1 MENEKELVR
10 NVGRIEPRSLSLG
23 LLVGFFLALFTYVSI
38 SDRYTTPLLTIE
50 SRVASAYGVPS
61 SPLLKHKMNSPQLGP
76 RNATEE
82 NPGSD
87 LFKKNDA
94 IKVQPSSSYVIH
106 DASSGRLD
114 ASSTQK
120 LGNETIR
127 EDWHEK
133 DGENRVPDKNSSTS
147 GDSTQKEDIINP
159 KQPGE
164 RNADVRPQRKPI
176 CDFSS
181 RRSDICKMEGDV
193 RIHGKSSSVVFV
205 TSNQMRNLEPNESW
219 RLKTYARKF
228 DKTAMKEIRE
238 VSVKM
243 SSSIDAPRCTLNHS
257 IPAVVFAVGGYTGN
271 MYHGFSDALIPLFIT
286 SRQFNGDVQL
296 LITNTHLWWVHKY
309 RHILKSLSRYE
320 TIDFDNDDQVRCY
333 PHAIVGLESHED
345 MAIDP
350 SRAPNGYSMVDFTKF
365 LRSAYSLDRD
375 SPIKMGEHPEK
386 KPRLVIIDRY
396 RTRRLVNIQ
405 EIVKMAEDLGYEVL
419 RAEARSG
426 TEVAEF
432 AHLINSCDV
441 MMGVHG
447 AGLTNLVFLPMN
459 AVLIQVVPW
468 GRLESVAKYDFGDPA
483 RNMKLH
489 YLEYSISE
497 EESTLID
504 LYPRDH
510 PVFKDPMSLHRQGWR
525 AMGKVY
531 LVEQNVKLDLRR
543 FRPVLLKAL
552 ELLH

>member
-1 MENEKELVR
+1 MGNEKELGR

-23 LLVGFFLALFTYVSI
+23 LLVGFFLALFTYI
-38 SDRYTTPLLTIE
+38 SMFDRYVTPLLTVE

-61 SPLLKHKMNSPQLGP
+61 SLMVEHKMNSPQLGAGP
-76 RNATEE
+76 RNAEE
-82 NPGSD
+82 EKPGSD

-94 IKVQPSSSYVIH
+94 IKVQPNSSSIIH

-114 ASSTQK
+114 ASSTPQ
-120 LGNETIR
+120 LGNENIR
-127 EDWHEK
+127 EDRHEK
-133 DGENRVPDKNSSTS
+133 DGDKNSSTS
-147 GDSTQKEDIINP
+147 RDSTQKEDIINP
-159 KQPGE
+159 KQLGE
-164 RNADVRPQRKPI
+164 RSADVKPQRKPI
-176 CDFSS
+176 CDFSG
-181 RRSDICKMEGDV
+181 RRSDVCKMEGDV
-193 RIHGKSSSVVFV
+193 RIHGKSSSVVLV
-205 TSNQMRNLEPNESW
+205 TSNQMRNPEPNESW
-219 RLKTYARKF
+219 RLRPYTRKSH
-228 DKTAMKEIRE
+228 KIVMKKIRE

-243 SSSIDAPRCTLNHS
+243 SNSIDAPRCTLNHS

-271 MYHGFSDALIPLFIT
+271 IYHDYTDALVPLFIT
-286 SRQFNGDVQL
+286 SRQFNGGVQL
-296 LITNTHLWWVHKY
+296 LITNTQLWWVHKY
-309 RHILKSLSRYE
+309 RHVLKSLSRYE
-320 TIDFDNDDQVRCY
+320 IIDFDNDDQVRCY

-365 LRSAYSLDRD
+365 LRGAYSLDRD

-386 KPRLVIIDRY
+386 KPRLVIIDRH
-396 RTRRLVNIQ
+396 RTRRLTNTE
-405 EIVKMAEDLGYEVL
+405 EIVKMAEELGYEVL
-419 RAEARSG
+419 RAEAKFG

-432 AHLINSCDV
+432 ARLINSCDV

-447 AGLTNLVFLPMN
+447 AGLTNLVFLPTN
-459 AVLIQVVPW
+459 AVIIQVVPW
-468 GRLESVAKYDFGDPA
+468 GRLEGIAKCDFGDPA
-483 RNMKLH
+483 RNMKLQ
-489 YLEYSISE
+489 YLEYSIGE

-510 PVFKDPMSLHRQGWR
+510 PVFKDPMSVHRQGWT

-531 LVEQNVKLDLRR
+531 LVEQNVKLDLPR